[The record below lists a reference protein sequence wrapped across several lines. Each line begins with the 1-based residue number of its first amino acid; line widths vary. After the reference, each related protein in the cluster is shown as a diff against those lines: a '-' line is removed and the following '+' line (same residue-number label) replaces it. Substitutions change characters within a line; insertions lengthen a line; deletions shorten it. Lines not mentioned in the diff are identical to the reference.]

1 LRGPARNIPSLTLS
15 SNKFIGCVCNFLIAS
30 AQFPSGF
37 RTMNNSAAQLTLTQI
52 ISAILRH
59 KMKVLMVFMLV
70 MVMVVAMFVIWPRQF
85 ASEGRIYVQRGGNT
99 SGISPIAANSGVT
112 VQDSHE
118 SEIRSVVEI
127 IKFRAVVAAV
137 VDEVGVEPILESP
150 FDNLLPSLSI
160 PDFLKGGNRKSIEGI
175 SPKEFKRLKRRE
187 AAIETLFKNMTVYCE
202 KQTSVISVYVKASSP
217 QLAQRLVQ
225 RIFDQTQRIYNNSH
239 TTKGSTIF
247 FEKQVVLAEDR
258 YQEALKQQETFRNE
272 NGFLSIGEARATL
285 EKIVS
290 ELEQNMINAEIE
302 LEASSMKVTQLRS
315 TLTSTQKRIPMATTG
330 VERKSFE
337 DAQSDLFRAED
348 ELAQSIAQLSLN
360 HPRVQQSKKRVELMR
375 ARAKTLQ
382 NDRVESKMQANP
394 VHETL
399 NIELARALA
408 DQASSKARLVALR
421 DTYAVQNKRKR
432 EMNANEVNA
441 MKLDDR
447 INTAHLEWEL
457 FKDKGIEAMAKK
469 ELDDSKLSSIVIVQ
483 DPSLMVKPISPKA
496 SMFLPLG
503 ALMGIL
509 TGLAVA
515 LFFERN
521 HLSASLN
528 EGEVEQILEMPV
540 LVTLPRVYSSR
551 NMVN

>member
-1 LRGPARNIPSLTLS
+1 
-15 SNKFIGCVCNFLIAS
+15 
-30 AQFPSGF
+30 
-37 RTMNNSAAQLTLTQI
+37 MNNNNAQLTLTQI

-59 KMKVLMVFMLV
+59 KMKSLLVFLFV
-70 MVMVVAMFVIWPRQF
+70 MVLVVALYVIWPRQY

-99 SGISPIAANSGVT
+99 SGISPIASNSGVT

-127 IKFRAVVAAV
+127 IRSRAAVEAV
-137 VDEVGVEPILESP
+137 VDEIGVDPILESP
-150 FDNLLPSLSI
+150 FDKFLPSLSM
-160 PDFLKGGNRKSIEGI
+160 PSFLKGGNSKSVEGL
-175 SPKEFKRLKRRE
+175 SPEEFKRLKRRE
-187 AAIETLFKNMTVYCE
+187 IAIEKIFSSMVVYSE
-202 KQTSVISVYVKASSP
+202 KQTSVISVYIKGSSP
-217 QLAQRLVQ
+217 QLAQHLVQ
-225 RIFDQTQRIYNNSH
+225 AIFDQTQRIYNKSH
-239 TTKGSTIF
+239 TTQGSTAF
-247 FEKQVVLAEDR
+247 YEKQVELAEDR
-258 YQEALKQQETFRNE
+258 YQDALKNQEAFRNE
-272 NGFLSIGEARATL
+272 HGFLSVGEARATL

-290 ELEQNMINAEIE
+290 DLEQNMITAEVE
-302 LEASSMKVTQLRS
+302 LEASTMKVEQLRASLSS
-315 TLTSTQKRIPMATTG
+315 TTKQIPLATSG

-348 ELAQSIAQLSLN
+348 ELAQQIAQLSNN
-360 HPRVQQSKKRVELMR
+360 HPRVQQSKKRLELMR
-375 ARAKTLQ
+375 LRAKNLQ

-394 VHETL
+394 VHESL
-399 NIELARALA
+399 NIELAKALSE
-408 DQASSKARLVALR
+408 QAGAKARLIALR
-421 DTYAVQNKRKR
+421 ETHALQSKRKR
-432 EMNANEVNA
+432 KMNAHEVKA
-441 MKLDDR
+441 MQLSDR

-469 ELDDSKLSSIVIVQ
+469 ELDDSKLSSIVVVQ
-483 DPSLMVKPISPKA
+483 HPSLVVKHISPKA

-503 ALMGIL
+503 ALVGVMM
-509 TGLAVA
+509 GLAVA

>member
-1 LRGPARNIPSLTLS
+1 
-15 SNKFIGCVCNFLIAS
+15 
-30 AQFPSGF
+30 
-37 RTMNNSAAQLTLTQI
+37 MNNSAAQLTLTQI

-70 MVMVVAMFVIWPRQF
+70 MVFIVALFVIWPRQY

-118 SEIRSVVEI
+118 SEIRSVVQI
-127 IKFRAVVAAV
+127 VSSRASVEAV
-137 VDEVGVEPILESP
+137 VDEVGVEAILESP
-150 FDNLLPSLSI
+150 FDHLIPSLSI
-160 PDFLKGGNRKSIEGI
+160 PAFLKGGSKKTLGGI
-175 SPKEFKRLKRRE
+175 SSEEFKRLKRRE
-187 AAIETLFKNMTVYCE
+187 AAIEKLSRNMVVYSE
-202 KQTSVISVYVKASSP
+202 KQTSVISVYIKGSSP
-217 QLAQRLVQ
+217 QLAQQLVQ
-225 RIFDQTQRIYNNSH
+225 RIFDETQRIYNSSH
-239 TTKGSTIF
+239 TTEGSTVF
-247 FEKQVVLAEDR
+247 FEKQVVLAEER
-258 YQEALKQQETFRNE
+258 YQDALKEQESFRNE
-272 NGFLSIGEARATL
+272 NGFLSIGEARSTL

-290 ELEQNMINAEIE
+290 ELEQNMISAEVE

-315 TLTSTQKRIPMATTG
+315 TLAATQKQIPMATSG

-348 ELAQSIAQLSLN
+348 ELAQSITQLSID
-360 HPRVQQSKKRVELMR
+360 HPRVQQNKKRLEVMR
-375 ARAKTLQ
+375 LRAKNLRT
-382 NDRVESKMQANP
+382 DRVESQMQANP
-394 VHETL
+394 VHESL
-399 NIELARALA
+399 NIELAKALA

-421 DTYAVQNKRKR
+421 DSYAVQNKRISK
-432 EMNANEVNA
+432 MNANEVEA
-441 MKLDDR
+441 MKLSDR
-447 INTAHLEWEL
+447 IGTAHLEWEL

-469 ELDDSKLSSIVIVQ
+469 ELDDSKISSIVIVQ
-483 DPSLMVKPISPKA
+483 APSIVVKPISPKA

-503 ALMGIL
+503 ALMGVL